1 MASHAQKYH
10 LRQKGVTKRR
20 SRFSAIEERLQVPG
34 DAGGWQPAQR
44 GRPRA
49 VAQAV
54 PPPGAPWL
62 PGSVASLPGQ
72 GPMHGG
78 QVEVP
83 TAGKAGVMEQGLS
96 GEASGSGGA
105 TCLLLGDPAKILGGM
120 PELGGRQTVSTCL
133 R

>member
-20 SRFSAIEERLQVPG
+20 SRFSAIEERLQVPE
-34 DAGGWQPAQR
+34 DTGGGQTAQR

-54 PPPGAPWL
+54 PSPVAPWVL
-62 PGSVASLPGQ
+62 GSMASLPGQ
-72 GPMHGG
+72 GLAHDG
-78 QVEVP
+78 QVSVP
-83 TAGKAGVMEQGLS
+83 SAGKAGAMEQGLS

-105 TCLLLGDPAKILGGM
+105 HLLEHPA
-120 PELGGRQTVSTCL
+120 PSGRVSGSCACVAVL
-133 R
+133 SCN